1 MKFLR
6 AISRFVIGIVFLF
19 SGYVKII
26 DPVGGGLVIEE
37 YLNVIGI
44 AGWHSF
50 GVWTGALLAI
60 AEMLC
65 GVAIL
70 VGLRVRF
77 FSGLVLGLML
87 FFTILTF
94 FLAVFDP
101 VSDCGCF
108 GEALKLTNWQTFF
121 KNIVLLFFALLLFM
135 QRQRF
140 VPVAPV
146 RLEWAFTSILLLLL
160 AFLSVYSYRNLPM
173 VDFMEFRVGTNLRE
187 RLANDQEQGAGN
199 LETILIYEKEGKE
212 YEFSIENLPDS
223 SFTFLDSHTKSK
235 GNTGS
240 NAIMDFAVSDKE
252 GRYVTDSILSVEG
265 ALFVATTP
273 DAKYIGNRR
282 ARRLERLQDSLDAIG
297 SSLILFSGSASEDN
311 DRMKMATDLEI
322 DVYHVDKKSLYTL
335 NRSFG
340 GVVYLNRG
348 TIVSKWSSSGV
359 PYHKLR
365 EIVKDDP
372 ELVAATAR
380 IREHLAVESIAFAML
395 LLIGLMRYLLRLFYK
410 IEDNEIGEREE
421 S

>member
-1 MKFLR
+1 M
-6 AISRFVIGIVFLF
+6 
-19 SGYVKII
+19 
-26 DPVGGGLVIEE
+26 
-37 YLNVIGI
+37 
-44 AGWHSF
+44 
-50 GVWTGALLAI
+50 
-60 AEMLC
+60 
-65 GVAIL
+65 
-70 VGLRVRF
+70 
-77 FSGLVLGLML
+77 
-87 FFTILTF
+87 
-94 FLAVFDP
+94 
-101 VSDCGCF
+101 
-108 GEALKLTNWQTFF
+108 
-121 KNIVLLFFALLLFM
+121 
-135 QRQRF
+135 
-140 VPVAPV
+140 
-146 RLEWAFTSILLLLL
+146 EWAFTSILLLLL